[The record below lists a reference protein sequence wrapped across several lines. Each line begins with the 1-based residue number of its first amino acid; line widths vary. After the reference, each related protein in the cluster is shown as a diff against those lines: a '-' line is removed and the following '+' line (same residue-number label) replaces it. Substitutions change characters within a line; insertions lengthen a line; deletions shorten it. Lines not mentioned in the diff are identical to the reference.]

1 METAICVTGWVGLP
15 EGPEGLLPVG
25 EEMGGTEVLFHRVF
39 LGEARLRGSGMR
51 RFCCRLRRM
60 AAVAAWAVMLLAMVP
75 VAQAAER
82 LSASG
87 TRLSNL
93 FYDPA
98 VEEFSVTI
106 DLGGDV
112 PDRVHVMLR
121 EGGRM
126 LQRSRNGY
134 WLPWNGDV
142 SVLRDAGFRAQGG
155 TLTYKIT
162 AEDLSG
168 RMFPLKFTLAYT
180 VGGVMKFGVFQ
191 IMPKE

>member
-1 METAICVTGWVGLP
+1 
-15 EGPEGLLPVG
+15 
-25 EEMGGTEVLFHRVF
+25 MGGTEVLFCRVF
-39 LGEARLRGSGMR
+39 LDKVRRDGRAGRRIRSCPGFRPARGM
-51 RFCCRLRRM
+51 LM
-60 AAVAAWAVMLLAMVP
+60 LAWAAILMLGFMAP
-75 VAQAAER
+75 GARAAER
-82 LSASG
+82 LSTTG
-87 TRLSNL
+87 VRLANL

-106 DLGGDV
+106 DLGGDT
-112 PDRVHVMLR
+112 PEKVHVMAR
-121 EGGRM
+121 EGGRLM
-126 LQRSRNGY
+126 QRSRNGY

-142 SVLRDAGFRAQGG
+142 SRLRDAGFRPQGG
-155 TLTYKIT
+155 MLTYKIT

>member
-1 METAICVTGWVGLP
+1 
-15 EGPEGLLPVG
+15 
-25 EEMGGTEVLFHRVF
+25 MGGTEVLFQQVF
-39 LGEARLRGSGMR
+39 LGQARYRGNGLR
-51 RFCCRLRRM
+51 RFCLQPYH
-60 AAVAAWAVMLLAMVP
+60 ALAVVVWVMMLIVMP

-106 DLGGDV
+106 DLGGDT
-112 PDRVHVMLR
+112 PDHVHVMAR

-126 LQRSRNGY
+126 YQRSRNGY
-134 WLPWNGDV
+134 WLPWNGDIAK
-142 SVLRDAGFRAQGG
+142 LRDAGFKAQSGL
-155 TLTYKIT
+155 LTYKIT

-180 VGGVMKFGVFQ
+180 VDGVLKFGVFQ